1 MNAITRTLLS
11 EVEAD
16 TREEDPITED
26 CRGCGEAV
34 LYGDVCQDC
43 EVEHT
48 GKGICYV
55 PECIGLHHCIVD

>member
-16 TREEDPITED
+16 TQEDPVTEE
-26 CRGCGEAV
+26 CRACGEAV
-34 LYGDVCQDC
+34 LYSDVCQAC

-48 GKGICYV
+48 GKGICFV
-55 PECIGLHHCIVD
+55 PECIGLSHCIVD